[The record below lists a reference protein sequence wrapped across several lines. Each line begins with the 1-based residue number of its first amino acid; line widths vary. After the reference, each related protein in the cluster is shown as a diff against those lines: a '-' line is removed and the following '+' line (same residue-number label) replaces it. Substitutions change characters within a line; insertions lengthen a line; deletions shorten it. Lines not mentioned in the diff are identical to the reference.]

1 MGALEMFEE
10 RQGSFTSYNY
20 TTTRMKTLTQQVAS
34 DIKDEVKLT
43 YTQIGAQFSPCG
55 KYRYL
60 LYRIWDTTLPYA
72 MCVGL
77 NPSTANGV
85 DDDPTIRNLSR
96 SLSKSGYGGLYM
108 VNLFAFI
115 TADPDKLRECPNP
128 IQDND
133 IWIQTA
139 HAHCEDVI
147 FAWGSFRQARYRA
160 KEFIRM
166 FPDALC
172 FGKTAKGKPI
182 HPLAATVWM
191 KSKCKLQRFIQKLT

>member
-1 MGALEMFEE
+1 MEGRNKTVQKMKP
-10 RQGSFTSYNY
+10 GNTVINY
-20 TTTRMKTLTQQVAS
+20 KKR
-34 DIKDEVKLT
+34 
-43 YTQIGAQFSPCG
+43 GAQFSPCG
-55 KYRYL
+55 KYRYVL
-60 LYRIWDTTLPYA
+60 IRIWDTTLPSA

-85 DDDPTIRNLSR
+85 DDDPTIRNLVR
-96 SLSKSGYGGLYM
+96 LLSTYGYGGLYM

-115 TADPDKLRECPNP
+115 TSDPEQLRSCPNP

-133 IWIQTA
+133 KWIKRVYD
-139 HAHCEDVI
+139 CCDDVI
-147 FAWGSFRQARYRA
+147 FAWGSFRQANYRE

-172 FGKTAKGKPI
+172 FGKTAKGKPV

-191 KSKCKLQRFIQKLT
+191 KSKCKLQSWK